1 MTRHRPLIEAIYR
14 LYEHSGFSM
23 AGAVAYAFVVSLFPF
38 CIFLGAV
45 AGLFGGRELAQQ
57 AIEGLFQILPPAVAG
72 TLAPQVEH
80 LMGATRIDLLTVG
93 GGIALFFATSAV
105 ETLRAALNG
114 AYRQH
119 ETRSYPYSLALSML
133 FVFVSAI
140 STLVLTWAVVV
151 GPAIASQ
158 IEPEWAR
165 NLFDHSWLKQTWLT
179 ATPRYAIAAL
189 VLMTQ
194 LLVLHLWIAAGKRR
208 FADVWPG
215 VALST
220 LLWLAA
226 GALYSQY
233 LAFSDYTRFY
243 AGLSQIMVALIFFQV
258 TAVIILLGAELN
270 RGIMELKKLH
280 NGGKSI
286 SSKKAVTSAD
296 S

>member
-1 MTRHRPLIEAIYR
+1 MNRDTPLVQAIYR

-45 AGLFGGRELAQQ
+45 AGLFGGRELAQH
-57 AIEGLFQILPPAVAG
+57 AIDGLFKIMPPAVAG
-72 TLAPQVEH
+72 TLAPQVES
-80 LMGATRIDLLTVG
+80 LMGSSRIDLLTVG

-114 AYRQH
+114 AYRQQ

-133 FVFVSAI
+133 FVLVSAV

-151 GPAIASQ
+151 GPVVAQ
-158 IEPEWAR
+158 RFEPAWIKE
-165 NLFDHSWLKQTWLT
+165 LIDTSWLTSIWLT
-179 ATPRYAIAAL
+179 ASSRYAIAAL
-189 VLMTQ
+189 VLIAQ
-194 LLVLHLWIAAGKRR
+194 LLVLHLWIAAGRR
-208 FADVWPG
+208 SFADVWPG

-220 LLWLAA
+220 LLWLSA
-226 GALYSQY
+226 GALYSHY

-270 RGIMELKKLH
+270 RGIMELRKLR
-280 NGGKSI
+280 NGNNLPLPI
-286 SSKKAVTSAD
+286 DAD
-296 S
+296 TNS

>member
-1 MTRHRPLIEAIYR
+1 MTRHRPLLEAIYR

-45 AGLFGGRELAQQ
+45 AGLFGGRELAQH
-57 AIEGLFQILPPAVAG
+57 AITGLFQVLPPAVAG
-72 TLAPQVEH
+72 TLAPQVEQ

-114 AYRQH
+114 AYRQT

-133 FVFVSAI
+133 FVLVAAV

-151 GPAIASQ
+151 GPVVAERF
-158 IEPEWAR
+158 EPEWVKDFID
-165 NLFDHSWLKQTWLT
+165 LGWLKSTWLT
-179 ATPRYAIAAL
+179 ATSRYAIAAL
-189 VLMTQ
+189 VLVTQ
-194 LLVLHLWIAAGKRR
+194 LLVLHLWIAAGSRR

-226 GALYSQY
+226 GSLYSQY

-270 RGIMELKKLH
+270 RGIMELKRMRVAGAL
-280 NGGKSI
+280 GGENDRNLP
-286 SSKKAVTSAD
+286 AV
-296 S
+296 

>member
-1 MTRHRPLIEAIYR
+1 MKRHRTLIEAIYR

-38 CIFLGAV
+38 CIFLSAV
-45 AGLFGGRELAQQ
+45 AGLFGGRELAQE
-57 AIEGLFQILPPAVAG
+57 AIARLFQILPPAVAG
-72 TLAPQVEH
+72 TLAPQVEQ
-80 LMGATRIDLLTVG
+80 LLGATRIDLLTVG

-119 ETRSYPYSLALSML
+119 ETRSYPYSLSLSML
-133 FVFVSAI
+133 FVLVSAV
-140 STLVLTWAVVV
+140 SSLVLTWAVVI
-151 GPAIASQ
+151 GPAIAARF
-158 IEPEWAR
+158 EPEWAR
-165 NLFDHSWLKQTWLT
+165 GLLDLGWVKETWLT
-179 ATPRYAIAAL
+179 ATSRYAIAAL
-189 VLMTQ
+189 VLVTQ

-220 LLWLAA
+220 ILWLAA

-270 RGIMELKKLH
+270 RGIMELKKLR
-280 NGGKSI
+280 NGGK
-286 SSKKAVTSAD
+286 KATAET
-296 S
+296 